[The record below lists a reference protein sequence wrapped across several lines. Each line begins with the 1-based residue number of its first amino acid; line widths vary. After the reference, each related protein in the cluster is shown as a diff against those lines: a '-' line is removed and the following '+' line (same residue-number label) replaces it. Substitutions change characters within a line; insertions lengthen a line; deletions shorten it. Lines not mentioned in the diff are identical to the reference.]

1 MWLRDMLLSL
11 WRLWYVVLAGLLATA
26 YVCYILNQTVPA
38 TYTARGSLVM
48 MPPNSTVG
56 PDGNPFLFLGGMS
69 QALDILA
76 VKVSSEEIA
85 KPIVDSYPDTSYV
98 AEPDRSTSGSV
109 LLIRVASGNASDIM
123 AVLES
128 SVAAVPAVLTGMQD
142 AQNIPPD
149 SRLRLMTLVVDTEPK
164 EETKTRTA
172 AVMGAGG
179 VGVALTVLLTGFVDG
194 RMLARRLRKEIESPS
209 GSRREA
215 SRSRRRVKDKA
226 AGSEGATDV
235 NLPESDPAAAA
246 HAEVP
251 SGDGTGPARDR
262 TPAKSKA

>member
-1 MWLRDMLLSL
+1 MWLRDMLLGL
-11 WRLWYVVLAGLLATA
+11 WRLWYVVLAGLMITA
-26 YVCYILNQTVPA
+26 YVCYWLNQTVPA

-76 VKVSSEEIA
+76 AKVSSEEIA
-85 KPIVDSYPDTSYV
+85 KPIVNPYPDTTYV

-109 LLIRVASGNASDIM
+109 LLIKVASGNPSDIM

-128 SVAAVPAVLTGMQD
+128 SVAAVPVVLTGMQD

-149 SRLRLMTLVVDTEPK
+149 SRLRLMTLVVDTEPT

-179 VGVALTVLLTGFVDG
+179 VGVAVTVLLTGFIDG
-194 RMLARRLRKEIESPS
+194 RMLARRLRKEIEGQDASKRQS
-209 GSRREA
+209 
-215 SRSRRRVKDKA
+215 SRSRRHYKDKA
-226 AGSEGATDV
+226 TTSGLARDEDV
-235 NLPESDPAAAA
+235 PESDSAAAA
-246 HAEVP
+246 HADVP
-251 SGDGTGPARDR
+251 SGGGTGPARGR